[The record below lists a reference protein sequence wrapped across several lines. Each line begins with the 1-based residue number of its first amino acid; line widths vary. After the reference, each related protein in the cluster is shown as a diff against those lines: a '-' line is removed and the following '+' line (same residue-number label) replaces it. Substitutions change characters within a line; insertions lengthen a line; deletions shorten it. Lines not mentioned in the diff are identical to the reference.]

1 MSFKKPNYDFYDE
14 KNFFFENLKDE
25 NKKLFEI
32 LDNEIYKKI
41 LLINKKNNKKI
52 FIVGSFI
59 KKKNINFFNL
69 FYISDTL
76 EFKNGWKNIKRYSYK
91 KP

>member
-1 MSFKKPNYDFYDE
+1 MSFKKLNYDFCDE

-25 NKKLFEI
+25 DKKLFEI

-41 LLINKKNNKKI
+41 LLINKKNNKKV

-59 KKKNINFFNL
+59 KKEKYKTFFNL
-69 FYISDTL
+69 FYA
-76 EFKNGWKNIKRYSYK
+76 F
-91 KP
+91 